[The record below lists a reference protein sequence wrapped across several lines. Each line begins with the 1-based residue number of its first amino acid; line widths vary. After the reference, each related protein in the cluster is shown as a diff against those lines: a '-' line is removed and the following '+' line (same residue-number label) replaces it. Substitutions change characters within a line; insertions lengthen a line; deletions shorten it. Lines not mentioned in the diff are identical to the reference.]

1 MQIARSSEHFTM
13 RCTKKSNT
21 RARAVK
27 LLSSTHECYHV
38 FVSRPREPSAQS
50 ARFMRSFVAFGLG
63 ARACFFS
70 RRRCVRREPSGS
82 ARPSAGFSVAFDF
95 DLPRIDANLTTSTL
109 STAPN
114 TLR

>member
-13 RCTKKSNT
+13 RCTKKAIP
-21 RARAVK
+21 ARGRSGA
-27 LLSSTHECYHV
+27 LSTHECYHV

-82 ARPSAGFSVAFDF
+82 ARPSAGFSVAYDF